1 MKFSGE
7 FPIFLTKNL
16 FLLIFLEFQSLSD
29 IIYGKSDN
37 IVLSKNIIDKKELV
51 IKVYLIFHFITTFG
65 KHEESFNN

>member
-1 MKFSGE
+1 MKFSGDS
-7 FPIFLTKNL
+7 PIFLTKNL

-51 IKVYLIFHFITTFG
+51 IKV
-65 KHEESFNN
+65 

>member
-1 MKFSGE
+1 MKFSGD

-51 IKVYLIFHFITTFG
+51 IKV
-65 KHEESFNN
+65 